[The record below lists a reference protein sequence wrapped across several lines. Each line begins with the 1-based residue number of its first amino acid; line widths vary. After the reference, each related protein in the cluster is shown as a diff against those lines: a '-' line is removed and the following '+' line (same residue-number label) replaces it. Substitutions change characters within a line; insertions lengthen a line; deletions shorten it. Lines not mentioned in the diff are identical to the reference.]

1 MINEIKDQGKKL
13 STISDNVI
21 YVKRNMESANKEV
34 KKTEETSTKS
44 NNLIIWVVLFISM
57 ISIVIIM
64 IYMILYKN

>member
-13 STISDNVI
+13 SSISDNVI
-21 YVKRNMESANKEV
+21 YVKRNMESANKEM
-34 KKTEETSTKS
+34 KKTEESATNK
-44 NNLIIWVVLFISM
+44 NNIIIWVVLFISL